1 MCDHPYLNTVLCTPF
16 LSLSLTLTH
25 TLVHPARMEVDTVH
39 VVKRI
44 VALLVDSF
52 QPENV
57 SPSQQVRRE
66 GGRER
71 EREREKLRL

>member
-1 MCDHPYLNTVLCTPF
+1 M
-16 LSLSLTLTH
+16 
-25 TLVHPARMEVDTVH
+25 DTVH

-57 SPSQQVRRE
+57 SPSQQVKF
-66 GGRER
+66 G
-71 EREREKLRL
+71 EREREKLATSNL

>member
-1 MCDHPYLNTVLCTPF
+1 
-16 LSLSLTLTH
+16 
-25 TLVHPARMEVDTVH
+25 MEVDTIH

-57 SPSQQVRRE
+57 SPSQQVRER
-66 GGRER
+66 GGVVG
-71 EREREKLRL
+71 EKSYYKSFLGISQLQYYMYYSL

>member
-1 MCDHPYLNTVLCTPF
+1 MFIH
-16 LSLSLTLTH
+16 TH
-25 TLVHPARMEVDTVH
+25 THSHLARMEVDTVH

-57 SPSQQVRRE
+57 SPSQQVR
-66 GGRER
+66 
-71 EREREKLRL
+71 EREREKLYILSNLHPPP